1 MKFYTSVAK
10 GLKVKVIKFWGL
22 VATFIEVTKEK
33 TGSGGGGGG
42 SFLPPP
48 IPVLILNRVKAIFS
62 IYFFK
67 VGSIFLDLKMVKI
80 HLLFQFTLKL

>member
-1 MKFYTSVAK
+1 MAK

-42 SFLPPP
+42 GIFGPLLKIRHTYTTMMKLGTCISYLRKIQKVYKSRDAFLE
-48 IPVLILNRVKAIFS
+48 FC
-62 IYFFK
+62 
-67 VGSIFLDLKMVKI
+67 
-80 HLLFQFTLKL
+80 